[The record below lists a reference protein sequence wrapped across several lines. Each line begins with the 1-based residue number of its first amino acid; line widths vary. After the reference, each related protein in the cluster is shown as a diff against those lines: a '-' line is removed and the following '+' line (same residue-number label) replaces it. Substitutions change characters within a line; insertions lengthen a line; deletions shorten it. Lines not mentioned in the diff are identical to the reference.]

1 MGGPQSPL
9 ATGQAAGVTPVAPV
23 AATPSQAAGAVQP
36 LMLRAVEAAQ
46 ADAAIRQ
53 SGMGGLLADMEPALA
68 SRTLPTAIK
77 AAVQQLVRFG
87 LSSNAPPDAAAL
99 KAAVA
104 RSGLFLEAQLTQ
116 TPNAPPRDMK
126 AALLMLQQAL
136 VAAGAAG
143 GLRATKAPAPP
154 PTKGGA
160 VAPQAARVA
169 LLNADDAPEYQL
181 ATLREETEQAL
192 ARNTL
197 HQLASLPDDTANG
210 RWMFELPVVTPQGA
224 AVAQFAIERDAPE
237 DTGNGP
243 RPAPTWRARFALDI
257 PPLGPV
263 HAHLRL
269 KDGRCGA
276 VLWVEDAGSFAW
288 LQTQAADLA
297 GSLGG
302 DVTVRPGPPPAPPLP
317 PGRLVDRTS

>member
-1 MGGPQSPL
+1 
-9 ATGQAAGVTPVAPV
+9 
-23 AATPSQAAGAVQP
+23 
-36 LMLRAVEAAQ
+36 
-46 ADAAIRQ
+46 
-53 SGMGGLLADMEPALA
+53 EPALA
-68 SRTLPTAIK
+68 SRTLPTAVK

-87 LSSNAPPDAAAL
+87 ISTGAPPDGAAL
-99 KAAVA
+99 RAAVA
-104 RSGLFLEAQLTQ
+104 RSGLFLEAQLAQ

-126 AALLMLQQAL
+126 AALLILQQAL
-136 VAAGAAG
+136 VMAGAAG

-154 PTKGGA
+154 PTRGGA

-169 LLNADDAPEYQL
+169 LLRADDAPEYQL

-192 ARNTL
+192 ARQAL
-197 HQLASLPDDTANG
+197 HQLASLPDEAG
-210 RWMFELPVVTPQGA
+210 GARWMFELPVATPQGA

-237 DTGNGP
+237 DTGSAE

-276 VLWVEDAGSFAW
+276 VLWVEDAASFAW
-288 LQTQAADLA
+288 LQAQAGGLA
-297 GSLGG
+297 GTLGG
-302 DVTVRPGPPPAPPLP
+302 DVTVRPGPPPAPPPP